1 MFIVGTYD
9 VRAYGFG
16 VDILG
21 TYDVRAYGKEAVKSA
36 PNPVPLATVPVCQC
50 PQSSGSDNIY
60 SCSQPVTSR

>member
-21 TYDVRAYGKEAVKSA
+21 TYDVRAYGKEAVKVHYPYFA
-36 PNPVPLATVPVCQC
+36 YWVMVIWL
-50 PQSSGSDNIY
+50 NI
-60 SCSQPVTSR
+60 